1 MPCFYTHKLHI
12 IHLLLLFLVV
22 VFVSSQSAYATVDYT
37 RDDDNAY
44 ISEAKAELSSLR
56 KDLKYEIHGIKGVHK
71 QNVISYLANGPKIK
85 KAYFRKK
92 QEEIRDIV
100 KEALKPFGYYS
111 PKINFKFKKN
121 TSNVLHIYVDLGKP
135 MYIREVD
142 IAVLGE
148 AITDPGFM
156 MLFREHKFETYTL
169 FSHEK
174 YTSLKESMITSAMN
188 NGYLDAHF
196 VSSVVFTNTTDN
208 FADVHLVLN
217 SGKRYLFG
225 DINYVGD
232 VQYKELVDDIVVVK
246 SHDMFSSRRIYES
259 SSNLYNTGFFDIA
272 EIKVKNEEIQN
283 YNVPID
289 VTLQR
294 KKDNIVEFSIGYS
307 TDEKIRGRISWEKP
321 LLNTSGHSLLLQG
334 SVSLDEFEALARYK
348 VPRDNPIKE
357 YDYFEVRQMY
367 TDLNDLN
374 SKILSMKIA
383 SASKVNHGA
392 SIDYLISAQ
401 YEDYT
406 IGKESDNTLINGLG
420 VDVNFADVT
429 AFIDPRYGYRFTG
442 KVFGANQLF
451 GSDVNFLQLKGMFR
465 YLTSPT
471 SNTRLTVGSDL
482 GVNFSDDYR
491 KIPPYYRFFTGG
503 DTTIRGFSYRTVAAR
518 EQGYIIG
525 GRYLI
530 SGTAEFQHPI
540 PFYSGND
547 IRQNWFVDAGMAP
560 NNVHTERV
568 SVGVGTGVRYIT
580 KIGIIK
586 ADLAFGVS
594 EVHIPLKVHI
604 GIGVDL

>member
-1 MPCFYTHKLHI
+1 MPYFYIHKLHI
-12 IHLLLLFLVV
+12 IHLLLSFLVV
-22 VFVSSQSAYATVDYT
+22 FFTFSQSANASVDYT

-44 ISEAKAELSSLR
+44 IFESKAEFSSLR
-56 KDLKYEIHGIKGVHK
+56 KDIKYEIHGIKGINK
-71 QNVISYLANGPKIK
+71 QNVISYLASAPKIK

-92 QEEIRDIV
+92 QEEIREIV

-111 PKINFKFKKN
+111 PKINFKFKKK
-121 TSNVLHIYVDLGKP
+121 TSNVLHLYINLGKP
-135 MYIREVD
+135 MYVREVD
-142 IAVLGE
+142 VAVLGE
-148 AITDPGFM
+148 AVTDPWFM
-156 MLFREHKFETYTL
+156 MLFREYTFETYSL

-174 YTSLKESMITSAMN
+174 YTSLKENMITRAIN

-208 FADVHLVLN
+208 YADIHLVLN

-225 DINYVGD
+225 DINYKGD
-232 VQYKELVDDIVVVK
+232 VQYKELVDDIIVVK
-246 SHDMFSSRRIYES
+246 ANEVFSSRRIYES

-272 EIKVKNEEIQN
+272 EIKVKHDEIQN
-283 YNVPID
+283 YKVPVD

-307 TDEKIRGRISWEKP
+307 TDEKVRGRISWEKP

-334 SVSLDEFEALARYK
+334 SVSFDELEALARYK
-348 VPRDNPIKE
+348 IPRNNPIKE
-357 YDYFEVRQMY
+357 YDYFEIHQTY
-367 TDLNDLN
+367 SNLNDLN
-374 SKILSMKIA
+374 SKILGGKIA
-383 SASKVNHGA
+383 SATKVNHGA
-392 SIDYLISAQ
+392 SIDYLISSQ

-406 IGKESDNTLINGLG
+406 IGKESGNTLINGVG
-420 VDVNFADVT
+420 VDLNFADIT

-451 GSDVNFLQLKGMFR
+451 GSEVNFLQLKGIFR

-471 SNTRLTVGSDL
+471 PNTRLAVGSDL
-482 GVNFSDDYR
+482 GINFSDEYR

-518 EQGYIIG
+518 DQGFIIG
-525 GRYLI
+525 GRFLI

-560 NNVHTERV
+560 NNVHTEKV

-594 EVHIPLKVHI
+594 EVHIPVRVHI

>member
-1 MPCFYTHKLHI
+1 MPYFYIHKLHI
-12 IHLLLLFLVV
+12 IHLLLSFLVV
-22 VFVSSQSAYATVDYT
+22 FFTFSHSANASVDYT

-44 ISEAKAELSSLR
+44 IFESKAEFSSLR
-56 KDLKYEIHGIKGVHK
+56 KDIKYEIHGIKGIHK
-71 QNVISYLANGPKIK
+71 QNVISYLASAPKIK

-92 QEEIRDIV
+92 QEEIREIV

-111 PKINFKFKKN
+111 PKINFKFKKK
-121 TSNVLHIYVDLGKP
+121 TSNVLHLYINLGKP
-135 MYIREVD
+135 MYVREVD
-142 IAVLGE
+142 VAVLGE
-148 AITDPGFM
+148 AVTDPWFM
-156 MLFREHKFETYTL
+156 MLFREYTFETYSL

-174 YTSLKESMITSAMN
+174 YTSLKENMITRAIN

-208 FADVHLVLN
+208 YADIHLVLN

-225 DINYVGD
+225 DINYKGD
-232 VQYKELVDDIVVVK
+232 VQYKELVDDIIVVK
-246 SHDMFSSRRIYES
+246 ANEVFSSRRIYES
-259 SSNLYNTGFFDIA
+259 SSNLYNTGFFDVA
-272 EIKVKNEEIQN
+272 EIKVKHDEIQN
-283 YNVPID
+283 YKVPVD

-307 TDEKIRGRISWEKP
+307 TDEKVRGRISWEKP

-334 SVSLDEFEALARYK
+334 SVSFDELEALARYK
-348 VPRDNPIKE
+348 IPRNNPIKE
-357 YDYFEVRQMY
+357 YDYFEIHQTY
-367 TDLNDLN
+367 SNLNDLN
-374 SKILSMKIA
+374 SKILGGKIA
-383 SASKVNHGA
+383 SATKVNHGA
-392 SIDYLISAQ
+392 SIDYLISSQ

-406 IGKESDNTLINGLG
+406 IGKESGNTLINGVG
-420 VDVNFADVT
+420 VDLNFADIT

-451 GSDVNFLQLKGMFR
+451 GSEVNFLQLKGIFR

-471 SNTRLTVGSDL
+471 PNTRLAVGSDL
-482 GVNFSDDYR
+482 GINFSDEYR

-518 EQGYIIG
+518 DQGFIIG
-525 GRYLI
+525 GRFLI

-560 NNVHTERV
+560 NNVHTEKV

-594 EVHIPLKVHI
+594 EVHIPVRVHI

>member
-1 MPCFYTHKLHI
+1 MPYFYIHKLHI
-12 IHLLLLFLVV
+12 IHLLLSFLVV
-22 VFVSSQSAYATVDYT
+22 FFTFSQSANASVDYT

-44 ISEAKAELSSLR
+44 IFESKAEFSSLR
-56 KDLKYEIHGIKGVHK
+56 KDIKYEIHGIKGIHK
-71 QNVISYLANGPKIK
+71 QNVISYLASAPKIK

-92 QEEIRDIV
+92 QEEIREIV

-111 PKINFKFKKN
+111 PKINFKFKKK
-121 TSNVLHIYVDLGKP
+121 TSNVLHLYINLGKP
-135 MYIREVD
+135 MYVREVD
-142 IAVLGE
+142 VAVLGE
-148 AITDPGFM
+148 AVTDPWFM
-156 MLFREHKFETYTL
+156 MLFREYTFETYSL

-174 YTSLKESMITSAMN
+174 YTSLKENMITRAIN

-208 FADVHLVLN
+208 YADIHLVLN

-225 DINYVGD
+225 DINYKGD
-232 VQYKELVDDIVVVK
+232 VQYKELVDDIIVVK
-246 SHDMFSSRRIYES
+246 ANEVFSSRRIYES

-272 EIKVKNEEIQN
+272 EIKVKHDEIQN
-283 YNVPID
+283 YKVPVD

-307 TDEKIRGRISWEKP
+307 TDEKVRGRISWEKP

-334 SVSLDEFEALARYK
+334 SVSFDELEALARYK
-348 VPRDNPIKE
+348 IPRNNPIKE
-357 YDYFEVRQMY
+357 YDYFEIHQTY
-367 TDLNDLN
+367 SNLNDLN
-374 SKILSMKIA
+374 SKILGGKIA
-383 SASKVNHGA
+383 SATKVNHGA
-392 SIDYLISAQ
+392 SIDYLISSQ

-406 IGKESDNTLINGLG
+406 IGKESGNTLINGVG
-420 VDVNFADVT
+420 VDLNFADIT

-451 GSDVNFLQLKGMFR
+451 GSEVNFLQLKGIFR

-471 SNTRLTVGSDL
+471 PNTRLAVGSDL
-482 GVNFSDDYR
+482 GINFSDEYR

-518 EQGYIIG
+518 DQGFIIG
-525 GRYLI
+525 GRFLI

-560 NNVHTERV
+560 NNVHTEKV

-594 EVHIPLKVHI
+594 EVHIPVRVHI

>member
-1 MPCFYTHKLHI
+1 MPYFYIHKLHI
-12 IHLLLLFLVV
+12 IHLLLSFLVV
-22 VFVSSQSAYATVDYT
+22 VFTFSQSANASADYT

-44 ISEAKAELSSLR
+44 IFESKAEFSSLR
-56 KDLKYEIHGIKGVHK
+56 KDIKYEIHGIKGIHK
-71 QNVISYLANGPKIK
+71 QNVISYLASAPKIK

-92 QEEIRDIV
+92 QEEIREIV

-111 PKINFKFKKN
+111 PKINFKFKKK
-121 TSNVLHIYVDLGKP
+121 TSNVLHLYINLGKP
-135 MYIREVD
+135 MYVREVD
-142 IAVLGE
+142 VAVLGE
-148 AITDPGFM
+148 AVTDPWFM
-156 MLFREHKFETYTL
+156 MLFREYTFETYSL

-174 YTSLKESMITSAMN
+174 YTSLKENMITRAIN

-208 FADVHLVLN
+208 FADIHLVLN

-225 DINYVGD
+225 DINYKGD
-232 VQYKELVDDIVVVK
+232 VQYKELVDDIIAVRANEV
-246 SHDMFSSRRIYES
+246 FSSRRIYES

-272 EIKVKNEEIQN
+272 EIKVKHDEIQN
-283 YNVPID
+283 YKVPVD

-307 TDEKIRGRISWEKP
+307 TDEKVRGRISWEKP

-334 SVSLDEFEALARYK
+334 SVSLDELEALARYK
-348 VPRDNPIKE
+348 IPRNNPIKE
-357 YDYFEVRQMY
+357 YDYFEIHQMY
-367 TDLNDLN
+367 SNLNDLN
-374 SKILSMKIA
+374 SKILGGKIA
-383 SASKVNHGA
+383 SATKVNHGA
-392 SIDYLISAQ
+392 SIDYLISSQ

-406 IGKESDNTLINGLG
+406 IGKESGNTLINGVG
-420 VDVNFADVT
+420 VDLNFADVT

-442 KVFGANQLF
+442 KIFGANQLF
-451 GSDVNFLQLKGMFR
+451 GSDVNFLQLKGIFR

-471 SNTRLTVGSDL
+471 PNTRLAVGSDL
-482 GVNFSDDYR
+482 GINFSDEYR

-518 EQGYIIG
+518 EEGFIIG
-525 GRYLI
+525 GRFLI

-560 NNVHTERV
+560 NNVHTEKV

-594 EVHIPLKVHI
+594 EVHIPVRVHI

>member
-1 MPCFYTHKLHI
+1 MPYFYIHKLHI
-12 IHLLLLFLVV
+12 IHLLLSFLVV
-22 VFVSSQSAYATVDYT
+22 VFTFSQSANASADYT

-44 ISEAKAELSSLR
+44 IFESKAEFSSLR
-56 KDLKYEIHGIKGVHK
+56 KDIKYEIHGIKGIHK
-71 QNVISYLANGPKIK
+71 QNVISYLASAPKIK

-92 QEEIRDIV
+92 QEEIREIV

-111 PKINFKFKKN
+111 PKINFKFKKK
-121 TSNVLHIYVDLGKP
+121 TSNVLHLYINLGKP
-135 MYIREVD
+135 MYVREVD
-142 IAVLGE
+142 VAVLGE
-148 AITDPGFM
+148 AVTDPWFM
-156 MLFREHKFETYTL
+156 MLFREYTFETYSL

-174 YTSLKESMITSAMN
+174 YTSLKENMITRAIN

-208 FADVHLVLN
+208 FADIHLVLN

-225 DINYVGD
+225 DINYKGD
-232 VQYKELVDDIVVVK
+232 VQYKELVDDIIAVRANEV
-246 SHDMFSSRRIYES
+246 FSSRRIYES

-272 EIKVKNEEIQN
+272 EIKVKHDEIQN
-283 YNVPID
+283 YKVPVD

-307 TDEKIRGRISWEKP
+307 TDEKVRGRISWEKP

-334 SVSLDEFEALARYK
+334 SVSLDELEALARYK
-348 VPRDNPIKE
+348 IPRNNPIKE
-357 YDYFEVRQMY
+357 YDYFEIHQMY
-367 TDLNDLN
+367 SNLNDLN
-374 SKILSMKIA
+374 SKILGGKIA
-383 SASKVNHGA
+383 SATKVNHGA
-392 SIDYLISAQ
+392 SIDYLISSQ

-406 IGKESDNTLINGLG
+406 IGKESGNTLINGVG
-420 VDVNFADVT
+420 VDLNFADVT

-451 GSDVNFLQLKGMFR
+451 GSDVNFLQLKGIFR

-471 SNTRLTVGSDL
+471 PNTRLAVGSDL
-482 GVNFSDDYR
+482 GINFSDEYR

-518 EQGYIIG
+518 EEGFIIG
-525 GRYLI
+525 GRFLI

-560 NNVHTERV
+560 NNVHTEKV

-594 EVHIPLKVHI
+594 EVHIPVRVHI

>member
-1 MPCFYTHKLHI
+1 MPYFYIHKLHI
-12 IHLLLLFLVV
+12 IHLLLSFLVV
-22 VFVSSQSAYATVDYT
+22 FFTFSHSANASVDYT

-44 ISEAKAELSSLR
+44 IFESKAEFSSLR
-56 KDLKYEIHGIKGVHK
+56 KDIKYEIHGIKGIHK
-71 QNVISYLANGPKIK
+71 QNVISYLASAPKIK

-92 QEEIRDIV
+92 QEEIREIV

-111 PKINFKFKKN
+111 PKINFKFKKK
-121 TSNVLHIYVDLGKP
+121 TSNVLHLYINLGKP
-135 MYIREVD
+135 MYVREVD
-142 IAVLGE
+142 VAVLGE
-148 AITDPGFM
+148 AVTDPWFM
-156 MLFREHKFETYTL
+156 MLFREYTFETYSL

-174 YTSLKESMITSAMN
+174 YTSLKENMITRAIN

-208 FADVHLVLN
+208 YADIHLVLN

-225 DINYVGD
+225 DINYKGD
-232 VQYKELVDDIVVVK
+232 VQYKELVDDIIVVK
-246 SHDMFSSRRIYES
+246 ANEVFSSRRIYES

-272 EIKVKNEEIQN
+272 EIKVKHDEIQN
-283 YNVPID
+283 YKVPVD

-307 TDEKIRGRISWEKP
+307 TDEKVRGRISWEKP

-334 SVSLDEFEALARYK
+334 SVSFDELEALARYK
-348 VPRDNPIKE
+348 IPRNNPIKE
-357 YDYFEVRQMY
+357 YDYFEIHQTY
-367 TDLNDLN
+367 SNLNDLN
-374 SKILSMKIA
+374 SKILGGKIA
-383 SASKVNHGA
+383 SATKVNHGA
-392 SIDYLISAQ
+392 SIDYLISSQ

-406 IGKESDNTLINGLG
+406 IGKESGNTLINGVG
-420 VDVNFADVT
+420 VDLNFADIT

-451 GSDVNFLQLKGMFR
+451 GSEVNFLQLKGIFR

-471 SNTRLTVGSDL
+471 PNTRLAVGSDL
-482 GVNFSDDYR
+482 GINFSDEYR

-518 EQGYIIG
+518 DQGFIIG
-525 GRYLI
+525 GRFLI

-560 NNVHTERV
+560 NNVHTEKV

-594 EVHIPLKVHI
+594 EVHIPVRVHI

>member
-1 MPCFYTHKLHI
+1 MPYFYIHKLHI
-12 IHLLLLFLVV
+12 IHLLLSFLVV
-22 VFVSSQSAYATVDYT
+22 VFTFSQSANASVDYT

-44 ISEAKAELSSLR
+44 IFESKAEFSSLR
-56 KDLKYEIHGIKGVHK
+56 KDIKYEIHGIKGVHK
-71 QNVISYLANGPKIK
+71 QNVISYLASAPKIK

-92 QEEIRDIV
+92 QEEIREIV

-111 PKINFKFKKN
+111 PKINFKFKKK
-121 TSNVLHIYVDLGKP
+121 TSNVLHLYINLGKP
-135 MYIREVD
+135 MYVREVD
-142 IAVLGE
+142 VAVLGE
-148 AITDPGFM
+148 AVTDPWFM
-156 MLFREHKFETYTL
+156 MLFREYTFETYSL

-174 YTSLKESMITSAMN
+174 YTSLKENMITRAIN

-208 FADVHLVLN
+208 YADIHLVLN

-225 DINYVGD
+225 DINYKGD
-232 VQYKELVDDIVVVK
+232 VQYKELVDDIIVVK
-246 SHDMFSSRRIYES
+246 ANEVFSSRRIYES

-272 EIKVKNEEIQN
+272 EIKVKHDEIQN
-283 YNVPID
+283 YKVPVD

-307 TDEKIRGRISWEKP
+307 TDEKVRGRISWEKP

-334 SVSLDEFEALARYK
+334 SVSFDELEALARYK
-348 VPRDNPIKE
+348 IPRNNPIKE
-357 YDYFEVRQMY
+357 YDYFEIHQTY
-367 TDLNDLN
+367 SNLNDLN
-374 SKILSMKIA
+374 SKILGGKIA
-383 SASKVNHGA
+383 SATKVNHGA
-392 SIDYLISAQ
+392 SIDYLISSQ

-406 IGKESDNTLINGLG
+406 IGKESGNTLINGVG
-420 VDVNFADVT
+420 VDLNFADVT

-451 GSDVNFLQLKGMFR
+451 GSEVNFLQLKGIFR

-471 SNTRLTVGSDL
+471 PNTRLAVGSDL
-482 GVNFSDDYR
+482 GINFSDEYR

-518 EQGYIIG
+518 DQGFIIG
-525 GRYLI
+525 GRFLI

-560 NNVHTERV
+560 NNVHTEKV

-594 EVHIPLKVHI
+594 EVHIPVRVHI